1 MLKLQYFG
9 HLIRRLTHWKRPC
22 CWERLR
28 AGGEGGDK
36 GWDGWKVSLTQW
48 TWVWAKA
55 RRQWRAGKLEVHGV
69 AELDKTEQL
78 NKKQQ
83 LFPMW
88 SLGVGSGLN
97 TRQTSFRNYIHYK
110 NNTEIFILTTSQLL
124 GSTLWFLTRVKKN
137 AHGEKLEN
145 ISPLIWWESLK
156 YSGMSRFC
164 HCICLAFF
172 FPFARTRRRK
182 LSHFSLFPGETGI
195 LKISLKELPI
205 WDNLERKSPM
215 IQNEKSQ
222 KYSHI

>member
-36 GWDGWKVSLTQW
+36 GWDGWMVSLTQW

-124 GSTLWFLTRVKKN
+124 GSTLWFLTRVKKKCTWRKAGKYQSLN
-137 AHGEKLEN
+137 LMREFKILWN
-145 ISPLIWWESLK
+145 VMILPLYLLGIFFS
-156 YSGMSRFC
+156 FC
-164 HCICLAFF
+164 KNKKKEI
-172 FPFARTRRRK
+172 
-182 LSHFSLFPGETGI
+182 
-195 LKISLKELPI
+195 ISL
-205 WDNLERKSPM
+205 
-215 IQNEKSQ
+215 
-222 KYSHI
+222 